1 MITHTHTHRWDL
13 PLLCM
18 KNLQQQTFVVL
29 QEHVTE
35 TEAVPVLISKTIE
48 QSVLGYIKCTDCPML
63 IIKPDVNTLFF
74 AFFSI

>member
-1 MITHTHTHRWDL
+1 MITHTHAGYALTVHE
-13 PLLCM
+13 
-18 KNLQQQTFVVL
+18 NLQQQTFVVL

-35 TEAVPVLISKTIE
+35 TEAVLVLISKTIE
-48 QSVLGYIKCTDCPML
+48 PSVLGYIKRTDCSML

>member
-1 MITHTHTHRWDL
+1 M

-18 KNLQQQTFVVL
+18 KNLQQQTFAVL

-35 TEAVPVLISKTIE
+35 TEAVLVLISKMIE
-48 QSVLGYIKCTDCPML
+48 LSVLGYIKRTDCQTL

-74 AFFSI
+74 AFFST